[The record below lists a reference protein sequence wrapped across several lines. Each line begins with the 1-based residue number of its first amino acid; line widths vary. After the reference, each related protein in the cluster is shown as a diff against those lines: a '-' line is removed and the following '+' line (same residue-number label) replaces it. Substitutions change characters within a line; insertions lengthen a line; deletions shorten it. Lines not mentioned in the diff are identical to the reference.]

1 MSALGYTKTMRVI
14 DLFSGIGG
22 LSLGLQN
29 AGYTL
34 VLAADNWDSVVT
46 IYRANFNHPVINIDL
61 SDVKNSVQEIGTYNA
76 DMIVGGPPCQDY
88 SSAGKRNEENGRAD
102 LTISFAEIIRAVKP
116 QFFIMENVDQIVK
129 SKRYSDALVIFK
141 KAGYGTTARTLD
153 ASLCGVPQKRKR
165 HFVVGSL
172 RHADGFLDDTLAKN
186 LSATSTTI
194 RDYLG
199 DKFGLEHYYR
209 HPRNYNRRGVY
220 SIDEPSPTVRGVNR
234 PLPQG
239 YPGHHNDTTKN
250 LSTVRPLTTK
260 ERSLLQTFPE
270 NFQLIGTKS
279 VTEQAIGNAVPV
291 KLAEYVAACLNEFL
305 GVAHEMP
312 TIAGFKP
319 MYQPLALE
327 T

>member
-1 MSALGYTKTMRVI
+1 MKVV

-29 AGYTL
+29 AGYTV
-34 VLAADNWDSVVT
+34 VLAVDNWAPAVT
-46 IYRANFNHPVINIDL
+46 IYQANFNHPIVNMDL
-61 SDVKNSVQEIGTYNA
+61 LDVKNSVKELKKYKA

-102 LTISFAEIIRAVKP
+102 LTISFAEIVRDVKP
-116 QFFIMENVDQIVK
+116 KFFIMENVDQIVK
-129 SKRYSDALVIFK
+129 SRRYQEALGIFK
-141 KAGYGTTARTLD
+141 EAGYGVTAKTLD
-153 ASLCGVPQKRKR
+153 ASLCGAPQKRKR

-172 RHADGFLDDTLAKN
+172 NHDDGFLDEILTKN
-186 LSATSTTI
+186 LSAKPTTI

-199 DKFGLEHYYR
+199 DKLGVEHYYR

-234 PLPQG
+234 PLPSG
-239 YPGHHNDTTKN
+239 YPGHHNDTSKE
-250 LSTVRPLTTK
+250 LSKVRPLTTQ

-291 KLAEYVAACLNEFL
+291 KLAEYVANCLNEFL
-305 GVAHEMP
+305 DVKYETS
-312 TIAGFKP
+312 TIADFKP
-319 MYQPLALE
+319 IYQPLTLE
-327 T
+327 I